1 MPGAPGQLVVVEVK
15 ARLKNAAHHPQSQ
28 ARTVSAPKEEE
39 QGSRKIE
46 IGDVLV
52 EIDGA
57 SVRGEFTYIT
67 VPASSQPLT
76 GGVSLS

>member
-1 MPGAPGQLVVVEVK
+1 MAGAPGQLVVVEVK

-28 ARTVSAPKEEE
+28 ARTVSAPKGGE
-39 QGSRKIE
+39 QGSKKIE